1 MNRQDLFKTVPNY
14 MGETKY
20 GKCGAGFNARLG
32 GGISIAKGETAA
44 EILANAEKVLGIR
57 VIQDLPPTIRGLAGK
72 YYREQNPNGDPEA
85 YYSIL
90 NFLTGAFE
98 WARTDIG
105 WEFWDDVN
113 TASAYGEE
121 YKLEV
126 LEEQAKKF
134 IKSKKKK

>member
-44 EILANAEKVLGIR
+44 EILANAEKVLGIQ
-57 VIQDLPPTIRGLAGK
+57 VIQDLPPTIRRLAEK
-72 YYREQNPNGDPEA
+72 YYREQHPNGNPDEFEDA
-85 YYSIL
+85 
-90 NFLTGAFE
+90 NDFLTGGFA
-98 WARTDIG
+98 WARTAIG

-113 TASAYGEE
+113 AASSWGEE
-121 YKLEV
+121 RRLQE

-134 IKSKKKK
+134 IKTKKKK

>member
-1 MNRQDLFKTVPNY
+1 

-44 EILANAEKVLGIR
+44 EILANAEKVLGIQ
-57 VIQDLPPTIRGLAGK
+57 VIQDLPPTIRRLAEK
-72 YYREQNPNGDPEA
+72 YYREQHPNGDPEA
-85 YYSIL
+85 YHGIYT
-90 NFLTGAFE
+90 FLTSAFE
-98 WARTDIG
+98 WAKTDIG

-113 TASAYGEE
+113 LASYRDEE
-121 YKLEV
+121 YKLEI